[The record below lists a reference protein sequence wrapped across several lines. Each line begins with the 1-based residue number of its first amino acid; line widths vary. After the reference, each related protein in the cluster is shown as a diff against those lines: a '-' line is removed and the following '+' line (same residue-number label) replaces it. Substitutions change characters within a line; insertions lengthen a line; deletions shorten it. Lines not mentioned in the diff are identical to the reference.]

1 MEGDSNIRG
10 VVLIAGH
17 GGKSTRKMLGD
28 RPDWVMDVLDSHHFF
43 CRLHHLPAFP
53 AAMSMRLNA
62 KLSHAHQIR
71 ERPGV
76 HLLHQRTPDRI
87 VPLTS

>member
-1 MEGDSNIRG
+1 LGRQWKAILNIRG

-43 CRLHHLPAFP
+43 LPA
-53 AAMSMRLNA
+53 AS
-62 KLSHAHQIR
+62 SSGI
-71 ERPGV
+71 PGC
-76 HLLHQRTPDRI
+76 HE
-87 VPLTS
+87 